1 MKRIC
6 IYFVTVYALLLTGWQ
21 PVRAAES
28 AIMVVGD
35 SLSTG
40 YGIDAA
46 QGWVNL
52 LQQRLRTNGF
62 PYRVINASISGDT
75 SRGGLARLP
84 AALDRHQPAIVILE
98 LGGNDGLRG
107 LSLKSLQDNL
117 ATMIE
122 LGRDAGA
129 QVLLAEMRIPPN
141 YGPVYTK
148 KFQTI
153 YSELAQHYAIPLI
166 PFLLDGVAGDA
177 DLMQADGIHPLAKA
191 QPRIL
196 DNIWPTLESLLNRM
210 SAQQAAKAPAGVLS
224 ALGLTRK
231 SGLCLQVVAASG

>member
-1 MKRIC
+1 MKNISC
-6 IYFVTVYALLLTGWQ
+6 LIIVCALLLGGGQ
-21 PVRAAES
+21 PVRADEPT
-28 AIMVVGD
+28 IMVVGD

-52 LQQRLRTNGF
+52 LQQRLRDNGF
-62 PYRVINASISGDT
+62 PHRVINASVSGDT

-84 AALDRHQPAIVILE
+84 TALELHQPTIVILE

-117 ATMIE
+117 AAMIE

-148 KFQTI
+148 KFQNL
-153 YSELAQHYAIPLI
+153 YGELAQRYAIPLI
-166 PFLLDGVAGDA
+166 PFLLEGVAGNG
-177 DLMQADGIHPLAKA
+177 DLMQADGIHPMTEA
-191 QPRIL
+191 QPQIL
-196 DNIWPTLESLLNRM
+196 DNVWPVLESLLKKIPD
-210 SAQQAAKAPAGVLS
+210 QQTAAVAIRRYS
-224 ALGLTRK
+224 ALGFMPRE
-231 SGLCLQVVAASG
+231 GYA